1 MADYIAVETGNASQ
15 GYLIANGNVYP
26 AASGT
31 SSLLDIPEG
40 SYFYGEGQSLSSKQY
55 YSMTDAPNR
64 KEAKKRKGK
73 GFLKFHIGTGPG
85 GEGDLP
91 DKRRPKKPRSGVEF
105 HYDGGG
111 IGTAGCIGYQDN
123 AAKDAL
129 TADPN
134 KTVTVKYVK
143 SVDEVKALVEQKL
156 GHKVDWSKVKEPRRL
171 GASGQG
177 SGTHSKTRRKRKVKK
192 GNPTVLVGPKKRQV
206 AHLEAPVEGGY
217 KVAQGSPHVFVGSER
232 YPVAAVSHNTTDGSP
247 LEDGESSVLISLSA

>member
-40 SYFYGEGQSLSSKQY
+40 SYTYGNAEALSSNQY
-55 YSMTDAPNR
+55 YSMTDAPNK

-73 GFLKFHIGTGPG
+73 GFSKFHIGTGP
-85 GEGDLP
+85 EGTGNIP
-91 DKRRPKKPRSGVEF
+91 DKRRPKKPRTGIEF

-111 IGTAGCIGYQDN
+111 PGTAGCIGYQDN

-143 SVDEVKALVEQKL
+143 SMDEVKALVEQKL
-156 GHKVDWSKVKEPRRL
+156 GHKVDWTKVKALRTPP
-171 GASGQG
+171 APAAG
-177 SGTHSKTRRKRKVKK
+177 SGTHSKNRKGKKVKK
-192 GNPTVLVGPKKRQV
+192 ANKKVLSGPKRRQT
-206 AHLEAPVEGGY
+206 AHRTALLEGGVQIADASTTVFVEGLG
-217 KVAQGSPHVFVGSER
+217 VARV
-232 YPVAAVSHNTTDGSP
+232 NDMTTDGSP
-247 LEDGESSVLISLSA
+247 VADGESSILVG